1 MKNILWKYFINP
13 NMALSSIMS
22 RHISELARG
31 VGMAEKKKYG
41 DVEFNEQQMEEF
53 RLVAKKTHFLFCQIF
68 HECCLPLL
76 RKTLFWEFCVR
87 RQ

>member
-1 MKNILWKYFINP
+1 
-13 NMALSSIMS
+13 MS

-53 RLVAKKTHFLFCQIF
+53 RLVPKNTFSDIFGQIF
-68 HECCLPLL
+68 HDCCLPLL
-76 RKTLFWEFCVR
+76 RKTLFGNFV
-87 RQ
+87 

>member
-1 MKNILWKYFINP
+1 MKNILREYFRNP
-13 NMALSSIMS
+13 NLGNVSIMS
-22 RHISELARG
+22 RHISELAR
-31 VGMAEKKKYG
+31 GMAEKKKYG

-53 RLVAKKTHFLFCQIF
+53 RVVAKNTFSDNFCTI
-68 HECCLPLL
+68 CYDYCLPLL

>member
-1 MKNILWKYFINP
+1 MKNILWKYFRNP
-13 NMALSSIMS
+13 NLGTFSIMS

-53 RLVAKKTHFLFCQIF
+53 RLVTRNTFSDNFCTI
-68 HECCLPLL
+68 CYDYCLPLL
-76 RKTLFWEFCVR
+76 RKTLFFHQSR
-87 RQ
+87 YN

>member
-1 MKNILWKYFINP
+1 MKNILRKYFRNP
-13 NMALSSIMS
+13 NLGTFSIMS

-53 RLVAKKTHFLFCQIF
+53 RLVAKNTFSKVFSFARFFMIVA
-68 HECCLPLL
+68 CLCFG
-76 RKTLFWEFCVR
+76 KHYFGNFV
-87 RQ
+87 